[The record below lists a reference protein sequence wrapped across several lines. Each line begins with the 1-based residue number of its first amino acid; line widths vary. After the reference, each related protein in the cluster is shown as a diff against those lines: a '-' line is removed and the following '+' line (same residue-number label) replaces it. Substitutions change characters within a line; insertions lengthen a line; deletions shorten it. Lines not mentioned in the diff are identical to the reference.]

1 MYINLITSLNLILA
15 IVILTSMTTSVT
27 TSATTSICNE
37 ITSPF
42 IIDNSYNVFY
52 IIPTFSVIVKPAFTK
67 YLEETRVNLIKRV
80 T

>member
-1 MYINLITSLNLILA
+1 
-15 IVILTSMTTSVT
+15 MTTSVT

-52 IIPTFSVIVKPAFTK
+52 AIPAFLIIVKPAFTK
-67 YLEETRVNLIKRV
+67 YLEETRINLTKYII
-80 T
+80 